1 MATDEE
7 MTFTKYDTAEYLKT
21 PEDMAEYLLAC
32 FEEAPD
38 DIGFLTYAIGTVARA
53 HGMTQLAKDV
63 GVSRESLC
71 KSLDKD
77 GNPSFS
83 TVIKVLH
90 AMGLTLVPAVAK
102 AA

>member
-7 MTFTKYDTAEYLKT
+7 ITFTQYDTAEGLKT

-38 DIGFLTYAIGTVARA
+38 DIGFLTYAIGTVART
-53 HGMTQLAKDV
+53 HGMDPLAKDV
-63 GVSRESLC
+63 GISRESLC
-71 KSLDKD
+71 KPLDKD

-83 TVIKVLH
+83 TVIKILR
-90 AMGLTLVPAVAK
+90 AMGLKLVPAVAK